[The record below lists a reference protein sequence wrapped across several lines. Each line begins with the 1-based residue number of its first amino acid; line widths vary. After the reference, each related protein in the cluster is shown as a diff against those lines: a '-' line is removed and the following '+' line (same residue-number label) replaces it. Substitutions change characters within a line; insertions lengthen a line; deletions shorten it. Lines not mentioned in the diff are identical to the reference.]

1 MKWITSSFCF
11 VFSIFKFL
19 PWPQQGP
26 VNPGGHWQEY
36 EQVFVL
42 AMQLPLFKQGLELHG
57 LVSISKIIILD
68 LSFKITNFRMLS
80 AIYFRFCF

>member
-1 MKWITSSFCF
+1 MKWIISSIFF
-11 VFSIFKFL
+11 FLSIFKFL

-36 EQVFVL
+36 EQVFGL

-57 LVSISKIIILD
+57 LVSIGKIIILD
-68 LSFKITNFRMLS
+68 LSFKM
-80 AIYFRFCF
+80 

>member
-1 MKWITSSFCF
+1 MFAFSSLIYC
-11 VFSIFKFL
+11 L
-19 PWPQQGP
+19 PWPQQEP

-57 LVSISKIIILD
+57 LVSINKKVGIKFQHVQFWNIIGYLIKTL
-68 LSFKITNFRMLS
+68 LLKWN
-80 AIYFRFCF
+80 